1 MLVVDASVILKWL
14 LDDPEAEEDTLIAS
28 ELMRRVLSGEEEI
41 IQPIHWLAEVS
52 AVLSRV
58 SPDSAV
64 QDVEMLHALEL
75 PTRDDAAI
83 HRRACHLSIEL
94 KQHVFDTLYHSVALE
109 TDDALLVTA
118 DERYLRASRHL
129 AGVTSLTAWGA
140 SR

>member
-14 LDDPEAEEDTLIAS
+14 LEDPDAEEDTLIAS

-41 IQPIHWLAEVS
+41 VQPVHWLAEVS
-52 AVLSRV
+52 AVLSRL

-75 PTRDDAAI
+75 PTRDDAAT
-83 HRRACHLSIEL
+83 HRRACQLSIEL

-109 TDDALLVTA
+109 TDGALLVTA
-118 DERYLRASRHL
+118 DDRYMRASRHL
-129 AGVTSLTAWGA
+129 AGITSLTAWGA
-140 SR
+140 R

>member
-14 LDDPEAEEDTLIAS
+14 LEDPEAEDDTLTAS

-41 IQPIHWLAEVS
+41 IQPAHWLAEVS
-52 AVLSRV
+52 AVLSRL

-75 PTRDDAAI
+75 PTRDDAST
-83 HRRACHLSIEL
+83 HRRACQLSIEL

-109 TDDALLVTA
+109 TDGALLVTA

-129 AGVTSLTAWGA
+129 ASVTSLSAW
-140 SR
+140 SQP

>member
-1 MLVVDASVILKWL
+1 VLVVDASVILKWL
-14 LDDPEAEEDTLIAS
+14 LEDPEAEEDTQLAS

-52 AVLSRV
+52 AVLSRL

-75 PTRDDAAI
+75 PTRDDAAT
-83 HRRACHLSIEL
+83 HRLACKLSIDL

-109 TDDALLVTA
+109 TEGALLVTA
-118 DERYLRASRHL
+118 DERYVRASGHL
-129 AGVTSLTAWGA
+129 AGITSLAAWGG
-140 SR
+140 R